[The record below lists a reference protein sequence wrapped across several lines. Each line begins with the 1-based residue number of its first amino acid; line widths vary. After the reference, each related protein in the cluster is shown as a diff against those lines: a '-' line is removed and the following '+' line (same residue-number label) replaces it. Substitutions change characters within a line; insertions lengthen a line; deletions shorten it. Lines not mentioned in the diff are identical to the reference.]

1 MNLNEWRTIFI
12 TIGLLLI
19 IIFIMPSLSSIF
31 WEEENNNIAM
41 AILNNDML
49 IDDYYPDNN
58 LTIKIGD
65 VLDWYIYIEN
75 NVDEIQYFAVKVKIV
90 DGNVPPPNF
99 MTCSYCQ
106 EPEIYE
112 IRCLAL
118 NDQKIFK
125 PFNFSILQANFGEN
139 FTIIEKI
146 VINGVYFET
155 DRELKPGVSIFL
167 NTKRISPSTI
177 KSKGHQRPRSV
188 SLGEVQ
194 WCLDLSGRNKSC
206 YGVGVKFPFPY

>member
-12 TIGLLLI
+12 TIGLLFI
-19 IIFIMPSLSSIF
+19 IIFIMPSLSSYF
-31 WEEENNNIAM
+31 WQEENNNIAM

-58 LTIKIGD
+58 LTIETGD

-99 MTCSYCQ
+99 TTCSYCQ

-146 VINGVYFET
+146 LINGVYFET
-155 DRELKPGVSIFL
+155 NIRILNDTFKILFELWIFDEDTSDFYFNF
-167 NTKRISPSTI
+167 NTPEKKCIWNQIWVRL
-177 KSKGHQRPRSV
+177 K
-188 SLGEVQ
+188 
-194 WCLDLSGRNKSC
+194 
-206 YGVGVKFPFPY
+206 